1 MRLSAETVHVI
12 VDTFLSVFEKGE
24 LYLFGSRV
32 DDTRKGGDID
42 LYIVADHREM
52 MGEKRIA
59 FLTQLKQKIGEQ
71 RIDLV
76 IARGTHRPIDKIA
89 ISEGLLLCQRH

>member
-1 MRLSAETVHVI
+1 
-12 VDTFLSVFEKGE
+12 
-24 LYLFGSRV
+24 
-32 DDTRKGGDID
+32 
-42 LYIVADHREM
+42 M

-76 IARGTHRPIDKIA
+76 IARGTDRPIDKIA
-89 ISEGLLLCQRH
+89 MSEGLLLCQRH

>member
-1 MRLSAETVHVI
+1 MYLLYFFTKASRYNCKVVGYQHRG
-12 VDTFLSVFEKGE
+12 SV
-24 LYLFGSRV
+24 SHRV

-42 LYIVADHREM
+42 LYIVADHRLM

-76 IARGTHRPIDKIA
+76 IARGTDRPIDKIA
-89 ISEGLLLCQRH
+89 MSEGLLLCQRH